1 MPFHFSGVN
10 VLRPVSVCVC
20 GMCPAAESEQK
31 KERNEA
37 KRKEKVLDS
46 RCVLRYARHILLAR
60 LQAAGH

>member
-1 MPFHFSGVN
+1 MSCSGE
-10 VLRPVSVCVC
+10 R
-20 GMCPAAESEQK
+20 EK
-31 KERNEA
+31 RKRNEA